1 MRSPWDE
8 LLEDLESGK
17 APARAAWHAFA
28 VIVLLILALAMA
40 LHFIARA
47 SAQEQRPAIDCND
60 FAMQMRLAV
69 WARDM
74 KADENLV
81 AIYHRTV
88 NRHLGFN
95 LSRAIER
102 EVRRAW
108 QEKLPATK
116 AVEAAH
122 RRCLDQLGELAVEG

>member
-1 MRSPWDE
+1 MKSPWDE
-8 LLEDLESGK
+8 LLEDLERGV
-17 APARAAWHAFA
+17 APARAAWQAFA

-47 SAQEQRPAIDCND
+47 SAQERPAIDCND

-74 KADENLV
+74 RADENMV

-88 NRHLGFN
+88 NQHLGFN

-108 QEKLPATK
+108 QEKLPASK
-116 AVEAAH
+116 AVESAH
-122 RRCLDQLGELAVEG
+122 RRCLEQLGELGTEG

>member
-1 MRSPWDE
+1 MKSPWDE
-8 LLEDLESGK
+8 LLEDLERGV
-17 APARAAWHAFA
+17 APARAAWQAFA

-47 SAQEQRPAIDCND
+47 SAQERPAIDCND

-74 KADENLV
+74 RADENMV

-88 NRHLGFN
+88 NQHLGFN

-108 QEKLPATK
+108 QEKLPASK

-122 RRCLDQLGELAVEG
+122 RRCLEQLGELGTEG